1 MTFEVR
7 ERKLGRSDVKF
18 EIKRDGEKFGTM
30 TISNGSVVWFPRGT
44 SNGYKMGTVNSSRIR
59 PICGRN
65 LLKPRLGVNDLEVVE
80 GCENVDEKLKLTVP
94 RQGRP
99 GSDLRLP
106 AAPRLVGAARRI
118 PGRCTSS

>member
-44 SNGYKMGTVNSSRIR
+44 SNGSKMGTVNSSRIR

-94 RQGRP
+94 RQGSGAHRI
-99 GSDLRLP
+99 
-106 AAPRLVGAARRI
+106 VGAIRLGVRYGDAAYAAM
-118 PGRCTSS
+118 T